1 MRYMLVD
8 RVTAWEAG
16 ASIEG
21 VKNITMS
28 EDFLEF
34 HFPRF
39 PVMPGALILEGLVQL
54 AGWLEAAES
63 DFTRW
68 ILLEKVRSVRYYGF
82 AFPGDQVFLNVE
94 ARGEEEGLKNF
105 RGVATVEGERRV
117 VADFGGKAAPL
128 ADFEDPEEQ
137 RHHFRVLER
146 EIRLSQAG

>member
-1 MRYMLVD
+1 MLVD

-16 ASIEG
+16 VSIQG
-21 VKNITMS
+21 VKNVTMS

-39 PVMPGALILEGLVQL
+39 PVMPGALIFEALVQL

-82 AFPGDQVFLNVE
+82 AFPGDQVLLNVE
-94 ARGEEEGLKNF
+94 ARGEEDGLKNF

-137 RHHFRVLER
+137 RHHFRVLGR

>member
-39 PVMPGALILEGLVQL
+39 PVMPGALIFEGLVQL
-54 AGWLEAAES
+54 AGWLEAAGS

-82 AFPGDQVFLNVE
+82 AFPGDQVTLNVE
-94 ARGEEEGLKNF
+94 ARGEEEGLSNF
-105 RGVATVEGERRV
+105 RGVATVDGERRV
-117 VADFGGKAAPL
+117 VAEFSGKVVAL
-128 ADFEDPEEQ
+128 ADYEDPEEQ
-137 RHHFRVLER
+137 RHHFRVLRR
-146 EIRLSQAG
+146 EIQLSQAG

>member
-8 RVTAWEAG
+8 RVTEWEG
-16 ASIEG
+16 GVSIQG

-28 EDFLEF
+28 EDFLEY

-39 PVMPGALILEGLVQL
+39 PVMPGALIVEALVQL
-54 AGWLEAAES
+54 AGWLEAASS

-82 AFPGDQVFLNVE
+82 AFPGDQVLLNVE
-94 ARGEEEGLKNF
+94 AQGEETELRSF

-117 VADFGGKAAPL
+117 VADFGGRTVPL
-128 ADFEDPEEQ
+128 ADYEDPEEQ
-137 RHHFRVLER
+137 RHHFRVLGR
-146 EIRLSQAG
+146 EIRLS